1 MFPFTELQLT
11 TPFAAATNL
20 NVAPAVVD
28 VPVDSAASGVNYFQ
42 FEAAQL
48 TDDVIANLTALNLT
62 DASLFSFGEPTVG
75 TVPRKRSVGARTGS
89 TNSCGPCKAF
99 PGLAG
104 WPSEIDWLVLEILL
118 GGALIKAVPV
128 AAPCFSDWP
137 QYDSAKCSEITDK
150 WSLPPFQ

>member
-1 MFPFTELQLT
+1 MFAFTDLQLT

-28 VPVDSAASGVNYFQ
+28 VPVDSAASGVNYFP

-48 TDDVIANLTALNLT
+48 TDAVLANLTALNLT
-62 DASLFSFGEPTVG
+62 DASLFGFDEPTVA
-75 TVPRKRSVGARTGS
+75 TVPRKRSVGARTTS

-99 PGLAG
+99 PGHPG
-104 WPSEIDWLVLEILL
+104 WPSAIDWLVFDILL

-137 QYDSAKCSEITDK
+137 QYDAAKCSEITAK